1 MTLKTIKEKDTTIDE
16 RIEQGLNR
24 IDKMEEVID
33 KLGFGFTSSKTNAST
48 SQNKSHKFI
57 FIPKSISTP
66 PTKRNED
73 LKMISVHPNF
83 INLIKDP
90 ISKPPIFPIIHSC
103 AIEELDV
110 KDDNT

>member
-1 MTLKTIKEKDTTIDE
+1 M
-16 RIEQGLNR
+16 NR

-33 KLGFGFTSSKTNAST
+33 KVGSAFTPSKANAST
-48 SQNKSHKFI
+48 SQNKNPKFI
-57 FIPKSISTP
+57 YIPKSISTP

-83 INLIKDP
+83 INLIKDS
-90 ISKPPIFPIIHSC
+90 IYKPPIVPIIHGC
-103 AIEELDV
+103 VIEELDV